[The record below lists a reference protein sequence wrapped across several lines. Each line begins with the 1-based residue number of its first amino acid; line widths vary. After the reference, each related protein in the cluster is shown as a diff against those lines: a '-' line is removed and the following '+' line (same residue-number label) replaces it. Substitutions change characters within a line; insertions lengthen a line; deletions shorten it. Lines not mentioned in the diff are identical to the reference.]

1 MKIVES
7 NQPPHRCKSHPPSPS
22 TISAISSLLHF
33 CNTLP
38 HAILQYFSLPPPPP
52 PHTHTHTH
60 THTFTPTSS
69 ISSSLIA
76 QNHYSGEEL
85 QKSVKMKTLKSR
97 HGDAR
102 ISQCTTWRLVNVI
115 VCSTFPSKRIGKLY
129 VDKSSYV
136 CFLIK

>member
-7 NQPPHRCKSHPPSPS
+7 KHPP
-22 TISAISSLLHF
+22 ISANPIPLPLHHF
-33 CNTLP
+33 CNIFPSAFLQHP
-38 HAILQYFSLPPPPP
+38 PARSSAIFPPPSLPPP
-52 PHTHTHTH
+52 H

-69 ISSSLIA
+69 ISSPLIA
-76 QNHYSGEEL
+76 QNHYSGGEEL

-102 ISQCTTWRLVNVI
+102 ISQCTTWRLVNVK

-136 CFLIK
+136 CFVIK